1 MLATLSEPFDQEGWQ
16 YEIKWDGYRA
26 VATMRGGEFGLW
38 SRNRKSFDQKY
49 YPIYEAIQAWGIEA
63 VVDGEIVALNK
74 EGKHDFNT
82 LQNWTGPADGELL
95 YYVFDLLWL
104 DGHDVTGLPLE
115 QRRTLLQERLPDEG
129 KGVIRFSENFNN
141 TASELLE
148 AVEKMGMEG
157 IIAKKT
163 GSFYYPGLRTAD
175 WLKMKTRRRQEVVIG
190 GYMKLHD
197 SPKPFSSLLIGVYEE
212 GKFRYVGKVG
222 TGFSIAQQKKMLR
235 TFERH
240 IRSDNPFEII
250 PTLTRPTHFRRHPTG
265 MDVTFMNPEL
275 VCEVFF
281 TEITAEGLFRH
292 PAFAGMRTDKAAEDV
307 QQEMPVPASDITERA
322 FLNQNHMAAKTSAQD
337 SLITDSEKNAV
348 RTIVGKEL
356 KFTNLDKYYW
366 PDDKITK
373 RNLINYYHQV
383 APYMMPYLK
392 NRPMSLHRHPN
403 GYKRPGFY
411 QKDVTGKVPDWV
423 ETLAYRSEEEADVEK
438 EFLVCTDEAALLY
451 MANLGCIEINPWNST
466 TKHPEHPDWCALDL
480 DPDKK
485 NTFEQVIQVANVAH
499 DILRAA
505 DIPCYCKTS
514 GSTGLH
520 IYIPLQTRYTY
531 DQSVDFARLIASL
544 VQRELPDLTSLERSP
559 DKRKGLIYLD
569 YLQNRTQATLAAP
582 YSVRPKAKA
591 TVSMPLDWN
600 EVKKGLHITDF
611 TIRNTLDILKE
622 RGDLFTGVL
631 KDGIDMAAAL
641 DRLESAS

>member
-197 SPKPFSSLLIGVYEE
+197 STKPFSSLLIGVYQE
-212 GKFRYVGKVG
+212 GKFRYVGKV
-222 TGFSIAQQKKMLR
+222 
-235 TFERH
+235 
-240 IRSDNPFEII
+240 
-250 PTLTRPTHFRRHPTG
+250 
-265 MDVTFMNPEL
+265 
-275 VCEVFF
+275 
-281 TEITAEGLFRH
+281 
-292 PAFAGMRTDKAAEDV
+292 
-307 QQEMPVPASDITERA
+307 
-322 FLNQNHMAAKTSAQD
+322 
-337 SLITDSEKNAV
+337 
-348 RTIVGKEL
+348 
-356 KFTNLDKYYW
+356 
-366 PDDKITK
+366 
-373 RNLINYYHQV
+373 
-383 APYMMPYLK
+383 
-392 NRPMSLHRHPN
+392 
-403 GYKRPGFY
+403 
-411 QKDVTGKVPDWV
+411 
-423 ETLAYRSEEEADVEK
+423 
-438 EFLVCTDEAALLY
+438 
-451 MANLGCIEINPWNST
+451 
-466 TKHPEHPDWCALDL
+466 
-480 DPDKK
+480 
-485 NTFEQVIQVANVAH
+485 
-499 DILRAA
+499 
-505 DIPCYCKTS
+505 
-514 GSTGLH
+514 
-520 IYIPLQTRYTY
+520 
-531 DQSVDFARLIASL
+531 
-544 VQRELPDLTSLERSP
+544 
-559 DKRKGLIYLD
+559 
-569 YLQNRTQATLAAP
+569 
-582 YSVRPKAKA
+582 
-591 TVSMPLDWN
+591 
-600 EVKKGLHITDF
+600 
-611 TIRNTLDILKE
+611 
-622 RGDLFTGVL
+622 
-631 KDGIDMAAAL
+631 
-641 DRLESAS
+641 